1 MPDNSQE
8 QNKKSIR
15 AFAWA
20 SFLNDLGS
28 DMIYPIW
35 PLFVTTVMGA
45 NMAML
50 GLIDGLGEA
59 FVSISKAIS
68 GYISD
73 RMRKRKFFIWSGYIL
88 GSLSRIGYA
97 LAPTWQWLIPFKIL
111 DRSGKIRSAPRDA
124 LITDISTNQT
134 RGGYFGLIK
143 AMDNLGAV
151 CGVIVCLLIF
161 ERVGFT
167 NLFILAA
174 APSLLSAWLIYKFI
188 RENKARE
195 NHGSEPQSKLLGIIP
210 SAARDCSTYQFHGAA
225 HTELEF
231 HNKLFAGF
239 KWKDLTTNF
248 KLFLFLNSV
257 FSLGAFSYSF
267 LLVYAGKSGFTAVYL
282 PVFYLIITVTAALFS
297 LPMGKL
303 SDKVGRKKI
312 MYLAFFFWA
321 AICISFI
328 YSTNSIVVTGVFILY
343 GLHKAA
349 LETIQKTYAA
359 ELSPD
364 SYRASGLGIFQMA
377 IGVCA
382 LPASLIAG
390 FLWDKIN
397 MHAPFYLSLSLT
409 LAACALLMFVKEER
423 CNAG

>member
-1 MPDNSQE
+1 MGESSTDK
-8 QNKKSIR
+8 NKKSIR

-20 SFLNDLGS
+20 SFLNDMGS
-28 DMIYPIW
+28 DMIYPVW
-35 PLFVTTVMGA
+35 PLFVTSVMGA

-73 RMRKRKFFIWSGYIL
+73 RIRKRKFFIWSGYIL

-97 LAPTWQWLIPFKIL
+97 AAPTWHWLVPFKIL

-124 LITDISTNQT
+124 MVADFSTDQN
-134 RGGYFGLIK
+134 RGSNFGLMK

-151 CGVIVCLLIF
+151 CGIVICLVLF
-161 ERVGFT
+161 EHIGFA
-167 NLFILAA
+167 NLFMIAA
-174 APSLLSAWLIYKFI
+174 IPSLLSAWLIFKYIQETK
-188 RENKARE
+188 
-195 NHGSEPQSKLLGIIP
+195 PTDQ
-210 SAARDCSTYQFHGAA
+210 
-225 HTELEF
+225 
-231 HNKLFAGF
+231 KLFTGLTF
-239 KWKDLTTNF
+239 KDLNINF

-257 FSLGAFSYSF
+257 FTLGAFSYSF
-267 LLVYAGKSGFTAVYL
+267 LLIYAGKSGFQATYL
-282 PVFYLIITVTAALFS
+282 PVFYLIIAVTAALFS

-303 SDKVGRKKI
+303 SDKIGRKKI
-312 MYLAFFFWA
+312 MYLAFALWA
-321 AICISFI
+321 VICFSFI
-328 YSTNSIVVTGVFILY
+328 FSTNRLVVVAVFVFY

-349 LETIQKTYAA
+349 LETVQKTYAA

-364 SYRASGLGIFQMA
+364 CFRASGLGAFQMA

-390 FLWDKIN
+390 FLWDKID
-397 MHAPFYLSLSLT
+397 MHAPFYLSLGLT
-409 LAACALLMFVKEER
+409 LAACVILAFVNEAKCAAE
-423 CNAG
+423 

>member
-1 MPDNSQE
+1 MAEKPKDE
-8 QNKKSIR
+8 NKKSIR

-28 DMIYPIW
+28 DMIYPVW
-35 PLFVTTVMGA
+35 PLFVTSVMGA

-73 RMRKRKFFIWSGYIL
+73 RIRKRKFFIWSGYIL
-88 GSLSRIGYA
+88 GSFSRLGYA
-97 LAPTWQWLIPFKIL
+97 FAPTWHWLVPFKIL

-124 LITDISTNQT
+124 LVADISTDQN
-134 RGGYFGLIK
+134 RGGNFGLMK

-151 CGVIVCLLIF
+151 CGIVVCLLLF
-161 ERVGFT
+161 EHIGFT
-167 NLFILAA
+167 NLFIIAA
-174 APSLLSAWLIYKFI
+174 IPSLVSAWLIYKYI
-188 RENKARE
+188 KETKPAGE
-195 NHGSEPQSKLLGIIP
+195 
-210 SAARDCSTYQFHGAA
+210 
-225 HTELEF
+225 
-231 HNKLFAGF
+231 KLFAGLTF
-239 KWKDLTTNF
+239 KDLNINF

-257 FSLGAFSYSF
+257 FTLGAFSYSF
-267 LLVYAGKSGFTAVYL
+267 LLIYAGKSGFKVTYL

-297 LPMGKL
+297 LPVGKL
-303 SDKVGRKKI
+303 SDKIGRKKI
-312 MYLAFFFWA
+312 MYLAFILWA
-321 AICISFI
+321 VICFSFI
-328 YSTNSIVVTGVFILY
+328 FSTNLTVVVAVFVLY

-349 LETIQKTYAA
+349 LETVQKTYAA

-364 SYRASGLGIFQMA
+364 CFRASGLGVFQMA
-377 IGVCA
+377 VGVCA

-397 MHAPFYLSLSLT
+397 MHAPFYLSLGLT
-409 LAACALLMFVKEER
+409 LTACALLTFVKEER

>member
-1 MPDNSQE
+1 MAEKPADE
-8 QNKKSIR
+8 DKKSIR

-28 DMIYPIW
+28 DMIYPVW
-35 PLFVTTVMGA
+35 PLFVTSVMGA

-68 GYISD
+68 GYMSD
-73 RMRKRKFFIWSGYIL
+73 RLRKRKFFIWSGYIL

-97 LAPTWQWLIPFKIL
+97 LAPTWQWLVPFKIL

-124 LITDISTNQT
+124 LVADISTDQN
-134 RGGYFGLIK
+134 RGGNFGLMK

-151 CGVIVCLLIF
+151 CGIIVCLLIF
-161 ERVGFT
+161 EHVGFI
-167 NLFILAA
+167 NLFIIAA
-174 APSLLSAWLIYKFI
+174 IPSLISAWLIYKYI
-188 RENKARE
+188 REDKPTGR
-195 NHGSEPQSKLLGIIP
+195 KI
-210 SAARDCSTYQFHGAA
+210 
-225 HTELEF
+225 
-231 HNKLFAGF
+231 FAGLT
-239 KWKDLTTNF
+239 WKDLNANF

-257 FSLGAFSYSF
+257 FTLGAFSYSF
-267 LLVYAGKSGFTAVYL
+267 LLIYAGKSGFKAVYL

-303 SDKVGRKKI
+303 SDMIGRKKL
-312 MYLAFFFWA
+312 MYLSFIFWA
-321 AICISFI
+321 AVCFSFI
-328 YSTNSIVVTGVFILY
+328 FSTDSLVVIAVFVLY

-349 LETIQKTYAA
+349 LETVQKTYAA

-364 SYRASGLGIFQMA
+364 SFRASGLGVFQMA

-382 LPASLIAG
+382 LPASLMAG

-397 MHAPFYLSLSLT
+397 MHAPFYLSLALT
-409 LAACALLMFVKEER
+409 LAACVLLIFVKESKGNVE
-423 CNAG
+423 